1 MSADLG
7 MVWSQNTMGSTA
19 FVLPGNVGSVETH
32 NHIHNR
38 ETLRA
43 FWDKDINQGPLN
55 AGLSLL
61 QISNSGLFHIL
72 EVKEQENRRAG
83 FHSEYLR
90 NFGLLA
96 SASSSYWLL
105 CHFSHFGLGYLLSV
119 QKGKN

>member
-19 FVLPGNVGSVETH
+19 LVLPGNVGYVETH

-43 FWDKDINQGPLN
+43 FWDKGINQGPLN

-83 FHSEYLR
+83 ISL
-90 NFGLLA
+90 
-96 SASSSYWLL
+96 
-105 CHFSHFGLGYLLSV
+105 
-119 QKGKN
+119 

>member
-19 FVLPGNVGSVETH
+19 LVLPGNVGSVEIH

-83 FHSEYLR
+83 ISL
-90 NFGLLA
+90 
-96 SASSSYWLL
+96 
-105 CHFSHFGLGYLLSV
+105 
-119 QKGKN
+119 